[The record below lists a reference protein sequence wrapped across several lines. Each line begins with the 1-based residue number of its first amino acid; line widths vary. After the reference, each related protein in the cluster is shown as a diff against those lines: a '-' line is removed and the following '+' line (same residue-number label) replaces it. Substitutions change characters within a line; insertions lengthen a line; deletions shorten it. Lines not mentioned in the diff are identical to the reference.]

1 MTEDLSKQVLEAA
14 ELFHTV
20 NNTEEWFLTI
30 VSEHRLNFSFYP
42 PFVLIRIRVIFVNKA
57 IKNTHVLIYKFNI
70 YGLNQEQAMGLF
82 GRKLHKSVG
91 RM

>member
-30 VSEHRLNFSFYP
+30 LFEHIVR
-42 PFVLIRIRVIFVNKA
+42 
-57 IKNTHVLIYKFNI
+57 T
-70 YGLNQEQAMGLF
+70 
-82 GRKLHKSVG
+82 
-91 RM
+91 